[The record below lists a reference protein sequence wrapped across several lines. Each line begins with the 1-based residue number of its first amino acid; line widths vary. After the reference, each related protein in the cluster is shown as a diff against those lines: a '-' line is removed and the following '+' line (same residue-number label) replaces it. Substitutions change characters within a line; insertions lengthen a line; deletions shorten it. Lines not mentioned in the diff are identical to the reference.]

1 MLFKLTTN
9 QLKFIFCRFFMV
21 YLYLY
26 MHFIDYLCSFI
37 DVISNIV
44 QDLKTKRSYI
54 INPFKVFA
62 PHLL

>member
-1 MLFKLTTN
+1 
-9 QLKFIFCRFFMV
+9 MV

-26 MHFIDYLCSFI
+26 MYFIDYFSSFI